1 MRIFKKIL
9 IAVLSFILL
18 VSISY
23 SNDDI
28 NGGHI
33 CKNPPSGEYI
43 AAVPYTENDTTKY
56 KYFKATVTI
65 NRDGSCRIT
74 GTACDGRTNV
84 TRTLGGMTNYPPHF
98 RGLTPATNINGKWVE
113 LVTNLDGKWV
123 PITEL
128 EEKYYTNYYIKG
140 SKNFDINIEKWMK
153 ITYDNSEGDYG
164 YDYGTKDFIN
174 TNFYTGWSLP
184 RTYIS
189 NVNNLDYIYY
199 YTTVN
204 APIGMSID
212 RIYWS
217 RLNNNY
223 KLHIRLVYHGLVFD
237 FTGIKQ

>member
-1 MRIFKKIL
+1 MRIFKKNL

-18 VSISY
+18 VSVSY

-74 GTACDGRTNV
+74 GTAYQGYTNV
-84 TRTLGGMTNYPPHF
+84 TRTLGGMTNYPPF
-98 RGLTPATNINGKWVE
+98 IGLAPATNINGKWVR

-128 EEKYYTNYYIKG
+128 EEKYYTNYYING

-153 ITYDNSEGDYG
+153 ITFDNSEGDYG
-164 YDYGTKDFIN
+164 YDYGTKDFID
-174 TNFYTGWSLP
+174 TNFWGLPIKYT
-184 RTYIS
+184 RD
-189 NVNNLDYIYY
+189 VNNINYMHY

-212 RIYWS
+212 RIYWN

-223 KLHIRLVYHGLVFD
+223 KLHIRLVYHGLVLH